1 MVWKRFQTYFSVRA
15 IHLNSMFLNF
25 CHLLKYGLK
34 ENVRFIPK
42 DEIPEEYYQTVKN
55 PSQPNPGE
63 EVVFL
68 YALLEIDM
76 ANELDSFTLNCQ
88 NKPVASQK
96 ERYDAQYSTL
106 SELAILSKSTNK

>member
-1 MVWKRFQTYFSVRA
+1 MLQKVHLQCLYKTLQYQKLKR
-15 IHLNSMFLNF
+15 
-25 CHLLKYGLK
+25 K
-34 ENVRFIPK
+34 
-42 DEIPEEYYQTVKN
+42 YYQTVKN

-106 SELAILSKSTNK
+106 SELAILSKSTNKQCNALIFVLI